1 MPTGVTFTSIT
12 QGASHRCALT
22 SLGVA
27 YCWGN
32 NPDGQLGA
40 GVSGMPVVLPQQVT
54 MPSGVTFTS
63 IDTDENHTC
72 AISTSNTAYCWGDN
86 DEGQLGDGT
95 SMIDRSVPVPVSMP
109 SGITFTKIATGDNH
123 TCALSSTGTA
133 YCWGDN
139 LNWQLG
145 DGTTTDSLTPVAVP
159 MPSGGVVFRDISA
172 GRYRT
177 CALSTTN
184 VAYCWGPRYTGLSGS
199 STTGVE
205 AVTMPSGT
213 TFTTITSGNDVEC
226 ALTPAGTA
234 FCWGDPSRDGTVGD
248 GTSTPRPNP
257 VAVVMP
263 AGVTFTTIHSAGET
277 VCATSSHGKV
287 YCWGQ
292 NNMNQFGNGT
302 STDSNIPVMATHP

>member
-1 MPTGVTFTSIT
+1 MPAGVTFTSIT
-12 QGASHRCALT
+12 QGNGYRCALT
-22 SLGVA
+22 PLGIA

-32 NPDGQLGA
+32 RTSGVIGDGVGA
-40 GVSGMPVVLPQQVT
+40 GMPVLMPQQVT

-63 IDTDENHTC
+63 IDAHRGHTC

-86 DEGQLGDGT
+86 DSGQLGDGT
-95 SMIDRSVPVPVSMP
+95 SIDRSVPVPVTLP
-109 SGITFTKIATGDNH
+109 SGITFTKIAAGDNH

-133 YCWGDN
+133 YCWGSN
-139 LNWQLG
+139 HEAQFG

-172 GRYRT
+172 GQSRT

-184 VAYCWGPRYTGLSGS
+184 VAYCWGPRYT
-199 STTGVE
+199 TGATAPE

-213 TFTTITSGNDVEC
+213 TFTTITSGENVEC

-234 FCWGDPSRDGTVGD
+234 FCWGDTFGDGTVGD
-248 GTSTPRPNP
+248 GTSTLRPNP

-263 AGVTFTTIHSAGET
+263 AGVTFTTIHSAGNA

-287 YCWGQ
+287 YCWGR
-292 NNMNQFGNGT
+292 NDMNQLGNGT
-302 STDSNIPVMATHP
+302 STNSNIPVMATHP